1 MTKLSGQTKTSQ
13 NCSSSFKL
21 CRCPVF
27 FPLRLHSILRP
38 LPKAKY
44 RAQGHFNFLSAEGL
58 EAVIT
63 ERECQKREW
72 IAACLLW
79 KFTPYVKHEGHFHPT
94 YERNVIVM
102 RLYIRNKVKYDPL
115 NAGKPLIF
123 VEFPDP
129 RAFTVGQVKEV
140 SVTEYPSCCFNP
152 STSPKQLIWSLQ
164 NFIRCWIVEQR
175 ASLRSEPERICF
187 YGAKKFIKSKSW
199 RILPPESICCLRVV
213 SRTLTANSTAKQLVR
228 RPITEWSCPT
238 WVGLPA

>member
-79 KFTPYVKHEGHFHPT
+79 KFAPYVTHEGHFHPR
-94 YERNVIVM
+94 YERDVIDM
-102 RLYIRNKVKYDPL
+102 RLYIRNKVKYDPS

-140 SVTEYPSCCFNP
+140 SVTARQSILHVV
-152 STSPKQLIWSLQ
+152 LIQVRAQNSWFEVCKISFVVGSLSKVPRYVQ
-164 NFIRCWIVEQR
+164 NQSVSVFMEQKY
-175 ASLRSEPERICF
+175 A
-187 YGAKKFIKSKSW
+187 
-199 RILPPESICCLRVV
+199 
-213 SRTLTANSTAKQLVR
+213 
-228 RPITEWSCPT
+228 
-238 WVGLPA
+238 

>member
-1 MTKLSGQTKTSQ
+1 MT
-13 NCSSSFKL
+13 
-21 CRCPVF
+21 
-27 FPLRLHSILRP
+27 
-38 LPKAKY
+38 
-44 RAQGHFNFLSAEGL
+44 
-58 EAVIT
+58 
-63 ERECQKREW
+63 
-72 IAACLLW
+72 
-79 KFTPYVKHEGHFHPT
+79 HEGHLHPR
-94 YERNVIVM
+94 YERNIIVM
-102 RLYIRNKVKYDPL
+102 RLYIRNKVKYDPS

-164 NFIRCWIVEQR
+164 NLIRCWIVEQS
-175 ASLRSEPERICF
+175 ASLRSEPKCTCF
-187 YGAKKFIKSKSW
+187 YGAKKCIKSKSW

-213 SRTLTANSTAKQLVR
+213 SLTLTANSTAKQLVR

>member
-27 FPLRLHSILRP
+27 FLLRLHSILRP

-44 RAQGHFNFLSAEGL
+44 RAQGHFNSLPAEGL
-58 EAVIT
+58 EAVIHKAGMS
-63 ERECQKREW
+63 E
-72 IAACLLW
+72 
-79 KFTPYVKHEGHFHPT
+79 EGMNCSLFIMEIRSICDTWRAFPPR
-94 YERNVIVM
+94 YERNIIVM
-102 RLYIRNKVKYDPL
+102 RLYIRNKVKYDPS

-140 SVTEYPSCCFNP
+140 SVIEYPSCCFNP

-164 NFIRCWIVEQR
+164 NFIRCWIVEQS
-175 ASLRSEPERICF
+175 ASLRSEPKRTCF
-187 YGAKKFIKSKSW
+187 YGAKKCIKSKSW

-213 SRTLTANSTAKQLVR
+213 SRTF
-228 RPITEWSCPT
+228 
-238 WVGLPA
+238 